1 MKPSLASLY
10 HATKKGGKLDFRR
23 ILSPA
28 QFKTASI
35 PITLNKGANP
45 LVIKTNNQKNRD
57 VLIWAINCVVE

>member
-1 MKPSLASLY
+1 
-10 HATKKGGKLDFRR
+10 
-23 ILSPA
+23 LSPA